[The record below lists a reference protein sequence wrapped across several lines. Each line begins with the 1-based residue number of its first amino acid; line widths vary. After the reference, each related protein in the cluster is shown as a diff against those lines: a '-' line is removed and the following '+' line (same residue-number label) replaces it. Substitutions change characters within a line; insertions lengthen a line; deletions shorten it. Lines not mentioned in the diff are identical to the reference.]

1 MLPLELA
8 GLWLGAGLVT
18 WDRGLLLL
26 GVPELDT
33 ELRDS
38 RSGVAKTSS
47 RSPRSSR
54 EFLRESLSAWLL
66 EDPDLLWSEDL
77 LDDPS

>member
-1 MLPLELA
+1 MPPLELA

-33 ELRDS
+33 ELRDG

-47 RSPRSSR
+47 RSLRSSK
-54 EFLRESLSAWLL
+54 ESFLRESFSAWLL
-66 EDPDLLWSEDL
+66 DDPDLLWS
-77 LDDPS
+77 

>member
-1 MLPLELA
+1 MPPLELA
-8 GLWLGAGLVT
+8 GLWLEAGLIT

-33 ELRDS
+33 ELRDG

-47 RSPRSSR
+47 RSLRSSK
-54 EFLRESLSAWLL
+54 ESFLREYFSAWLL
-66 EDPDLLWSEDL
+66 EDPDLLWS
-77 LDDPS
+77 